1 MDRWMYPFSP
11 FLSTISTYTLV
22 DRFPNTKCMI
32 TEIPSV
38 QWSENA
44 VLHRP
49 VSFFSALLN
58 SNSIAV
64 VRAARLGLG
73 ARFKTRHRNA
83 TRL

>member
-32 TEIPSV
+32 TEIPSI

-49 VSFFSALLN
+49 VSFFFSTTELELDR
-58 SNSIAV
+58 SSK
-64 VRAARLGLG
+64 GG
-73 ARFKTRHRNA
+73 
-83 TRL
+83 